1 MREDNTNAHNEH
13 KEEMPTD
20 TGGED
25 GLDYDVEGLFD
36 VQNGIKKSETEKR
49 PVGPMMITATALWK
63 SMEQNNKIK
72 SCLQHRE
79 ILRRLSSNLEYMEY
93 TFVTLDPDRHPIGRF
108 MNNLEDD
115 RREMEKAFKD
125 IEEADGKLPNVDELT
140 ADAKLLAN
148 GTVLSSPMRFYKKR
162 KNNETIPL
170 PAEITIHEYQ
180 LTVKAQGSTFKEFLN
195 LNLENVVCR
204 EYRHQHTCKIELT
217 QLVELNT
224 YQRHGC
230 IILHANG
237 TRKAELKLKSSVPSF
252 SANFCARSSSLPK
265 RSVNFYVRNSS
276 IAMTSMLRNSLR
288 SDFLGAKDIYDEAES
303 VWVPLYVDKRRER
316 AIATVQIPCGRSQ
329 RDKWILAS
337 VAVFLNSPA

>member
-162 KNNETIPL
+162 ALPSSAPL
-170 PAEITIHEYQ
+170 
-180 LTVKAQGSTFKEFLN
+180 N
-195 LNLENVVCR
+195 
-204 EYRHQHTCKIELT
+204 
-217 QLVELNT
+217 
-224 YQRHGC
+224 
-230 IILHANG
+230 
-237 TRKAELKLKSSVPSF
+237 
-252 SANFCARSSSLPK
+252 SLPPLIVAWSPK
-265 RSVNFYVRNSS
+265 
-276 IAMTSMLRNSLR
+276 
-288 SDFLGAKDIYDEAES
+288 GAKDIYDEAES

>member
-162 KNNETIPL
+162 
-170 PAEITIHEYQ
+170 
-180 LTVKAQGSTFKEFLN
+180 
-195 LNLENVVCR
+195 
-204 EYRHQHTCKIELT
+204 
-217 QLVELNT
+217 
-224 YQRHGC
+224 
-230 IILHANG
+230 
-237 TRKAELKLKSSVPSF
+237 
-252 SANFCARSSSLPK
+252 
-265 RSVNFYVRNSS
+265 
-276 IAMTSMLRNSLR
+276 
-288 SDFLGAKDIYDEAES
+288 GAKDIYDEAES